1 MRNIIAKS
9 FIGAVL
15 EIGLVISIRYQ
26 AIFVKTSTLKMFL
39 STNISLMNE
48 ATQIREKQLINAL
61 CIDIILK
68 ID

>member
-9 FIGAVL
+9 FIGTVL
-15 EIGLVISIRYQ
+15 DIDLGISIRYQ

-48 ATQIREKQLINAL
+48 ATQIGEKQLIKAV